1 MDLSKLRKEKNM
13 TQQEVAD
20 YLGINRSVLSLIE
33 NREREMTPLVLFK
46 LSRLYNISPEQL
58 YGFSPEEEAEN
69 NFYRDFEKLDAEV
82 LEKMLDFRSWIE
94 DILLLE
100 ELIHDKK

>member
-1 MDLSKLRKEKNM
+1 MDLSKLRKEKKM

-46 LSRLYNISPEQL
+46 LSRLYNVSPEQL
-58 YGFSPEEEAEN
+58 YGFQPEEEPET
-69 NFYRDFEKLDAEV
+69 NFFRDFEKLDSEV
-82 LEKMLDFRSWIE
+82 QKKLQDFFLWVE

-100 ELIHDKK
+100 ELIHD

>member
-1 MDLSKLRKEKNM
+1 MDLIKAREEHNM

-33 NREREMTPLVLFK
+33 NRKREMTPLVLFK
-46 LSRLYNISPEQL
+46 LSRLYDISPEKL
-58 YGFSPEEEAEN
+58 YGFNAEEDEGDRY
-69 NFYRDFEKLDAEV
+69 FRDWDKLDREV
-82 LEKMLDFRSWIE
+82 PDKLQEFTAWME

-100 ELIHDKK
+100 GLINDQE